1 MSNLVGLIFTMSIV
15 SSIMFGIVLLI
26 EHAYQ
31 TKYVEYVY
39 FIMKVV
45 LIIYAVPVC
54 IMVQIIVMNG
64 MEYTISNISGIDVV
78 NIKYMRMYSIDM
90 LSQKSSII
98 MFLFVIWVIGT
109 MLTFFD
115 SFIKGKRLL
124 KRLICNSDRLLSK
137 EVQDL
142 EEKLGL
148 ELNVKKIPELY
159 RSNIV
164 NAPFLTGII
173 KPRIVFPNKQFYI
186 EEWEMM
192 LRHELMHLKKND
204 LVFKLVIGIIQSI
217 HWFNPV
223 IYYYKRMFFIF
234 CEYACDK
241 RTTKFFDKEQRSRY
255 ARLIVG
261 LSEPEFE
268 YKQVTA
274 FADTNYKVLERRVKE
289 IMKTPKREK
298 SALLIGTLATFMAMC
313 PMVTYASVTGVMDIQ
328 SELVRSEVNRGIE
341 EEDIVGKMTEINE
354 TIKENVG
361 VMTVLSN
368 PRGIN
373 NIDVYIP
380 ATGTGIFNTLSLK
393 SGQKVSFSL
402 ASDKSSDSFSINI
415 ANSAGKGKRYT
426 ASDGVVAGTYSVPSS
441 DDYKIY
447 IDGYNY
453 GGDDIHVTGMIR
465 IE

>member
-173 KPRIVFPNKQFYI
+173 KPRIVFLNKQFYI